1 MSTRELAA
9 IAFRTLAMWLFASGV
24 AGLCSAL
31 LTWVPD
37 VAQYGPE
44 PTSWRLAAA
53 SIFVPIGALI
63 WLASDAAARMAFPS
77 SGHPGSVSLS
87 RADLYAFASVLVG
100 MFLLSDALTQVVYWI
115 VIWRTS
121 RGTGFWDA
129 ASDGSMPN
137 TVVYWVHVRAQVGL
151 VLAKTVL
158 GLGLL
163 LGPERLRAAVMR
175 VRRELSG
182 SLADEEPPA
191 VEARDLP
198 RDGV

>member
-1 MSTRELAA
+1 MSMRELAA
-9 IAFRTLAMWLFASGV
+9 IAFRTLAVWLFASGV

-37 VAQYGPE
+37 AAQYGPE
-44 PTSWRLAAA
+44 TTSWRLAAA
-53 SIFVPIGALI
+53 SIFVPIGALV
-63 WLASDAAARMAFPS
+63 WLGSDAAAKIAFPA
-77 SGHPGSVSLS
+77 SGQSGTVSLS
-87 RADLYAFASVLVG
+87 RADLYAFASVLVS

-115 VIWRTS
+115 VIWRSS

-129 ASDGSMPN
+129 ASNGSMPN

-151 VLAKTVL
+151 VLAKIVL
-158 GLGLL
+158 GLALL
-163 LGPERLRAAVMR
+163 LGAERLKAAVLR

-182 SLADEEPPA
+182 SLSKEEPPA
-191 VEARDLP
+191 VEGSDRP

>member
-9 IAFRTLAMWLFASGV
+9 VAFRTLAVWLFASGV
-24 AGLCSAL
+24 AGLCSSL
-31 LTWVPD
+31 LTWVPN
-37 VAQYGPE
+37 VAQYGAE

-53 SIFVPIGALI
+53 SIFVPVGALV
-63 WLASDAAARMAFPS
+63 WLSADAAARMAFPA
-77 SGHPGSVSLS
+77 SGQSGTVGLS

-115 VIWRTS
+115 VIWRSS

-129 ASDGSMPN
+129 TSSGSTAN

-163 LGPERLRAAVMR
+163 FGPERLKAAVLR

-182 SLADEEPPA
+182 SLSEQEPP
-191 VEARDLP
+191 VEGSDLP